1 MDASLHASN
10 RRITTG
16 ADLLRVG
23 TCAVVRLE
31 FTGDPDRHLNPVGD
45 KVTIFASD
53 RAEGLRIAQAL
64 RKAADE
70 LEAVYAPTMETATM
84 QERRESVARVYED
97 VMAEE
102 AALTRPTRCTRC
114 NVTLEPSELDG
125 VVGRDGNLRCEEC
138 EDAVQDEL
146 AAADA
151 AEGHPCHREDA

>member
-84 QERRESVARVYED
+84 QERRESVARVYEE
-97 VMAEE
+97 VS
-102 AALTRPTRCTRC
+102 TPFRCTRC
-114 NVTLEPSELDG
+114 G
-125 VVGRDGNLRCEEC
+125 VSYRRIDVDPNTDGNPRCDEC
-138 EDAVQDEL
+138 AAAVEQEA

>member
-1 MDASLHASN
+1 MDVSIHTRDRSIATS
-10 RRITTG
+10 
-16 ADLLRVG
+16 ADLLRLG
-23 TCAVVRLE
+23 TSAAVRLE
-31 FTGDPDRHLNPVGD
+31 FRGEPDRHCNPVED
-45 KVTIFASD
+45 KVTIFAND
-53 RAEGLRIAQAL
+53 RADALRIAQGL
-64 RKAADE
+64 REAADK

-84 QERRESVARVYED
+84 QERRESVQQVYEET
-97 VMAEE
+97 MAEE